1 MDNNVVWKLLS
12 VWVVQYAL
20 TLAVVDNSRTTGL
33 SGVCVNPHMRVK
45 LKVFTIILNQNQIA
59 TYETVCVRCV
69 CVNVIRAHSHSFH
82 LPKKKFLMNVIILLL
97 KQNKSAL
104 VCVCASSRRTETLNK
119 LNLIYVVPNFLVL

>member
-1 MDNNVVWKLLS
+1 MLCESCYQFGWCSML
-12 VWVVQYAL
+12 WHWQWWII
-20 TLAVVDNSRTTGL
+20 LAQLGYRE
-33 SGVCVNPHMRVK
+33 CVNPHMRVK

-104 VCVCASSRRTETLNK
+104 VCVCANSRRTETLNK